1 MDTHFEHSR
10 PRHATHTELSLPGE
24 SDPAA
29 PADRRSDPS
38 DQSPLTQN
46 GNNTA
51 DGREDQSSG
60 ETVGA
65 VEPTAPELPANQG
78 RRRHLLTGAAVVVV
92 GIAAAGVFLISPYN
106 HFISVD
112 HLASYLSSTPPVAG
126 AEQRID
132 IPAPITPSADLARAQ
147 VPEPP
152 PPHPV
157 VIASK
162 PRLAS
167 DTQNSAVN
175 IAEVLKLH
183 ADSGTR
189 IKPDPERSPAI
200 DVEQDQKPISPPPA
214 VEPAA
219 VSISQAGIPIP
230 PSPPSVP
237 PVAALAPAAPI
248 VSQPALAPIPADPV
262 IIAAVLRAAPLSP
275 PQQIE
280 VLGLVTELGV
290 LIRNQRIE
298 NAQLKLDV
306 AQMRDRLDTQLSD
319 YDRRLSLAEARGAI
333 SAAMGAG
340 TIPVPSSPVSQSTNA
355 TPTITVTSP
364 AHSLKSGTVPTN
376 ALTEA
381 PRRYRVQAAS
391 PGLAMLAEVDRA
403 GDVGN
408 LLQVSIGDDIPGFG
422 KVKSITQ
429 QGAAW
434 VLTAERG
441 TIR

>member
-1 MDTHFEHSR
+1 MDTHFEHGM
-10 PRHATHTELSLPGE
+10 PRHAAHTELSLPGE
-24 SDPAA
+24 NDPASSPDQQSNPSA
-29 PADRRSDPS
+29 QPSVTHSANHATDGHEGDP
-38 DQSPLTQN
+38 
-46 GNNTA
+46 
-51 DGREDQSSG
+51 SG
-60 ETVGA
+60 ETA
-65 VEPTAPELPANQG
+65 ATAETTTPEPTASHG
-78 RRRHLLTGAAVVVV
+78 RRSRLLTGAAIVVLAT
-92 GIAAAGVFLISPYN
+92 AAAGVFLISPYN
-106 HFISVD
+106 HFIPVD
-112 HLASYLSSTPPVAG
+112 HLASYLPSQPHAAG
-126 AEQRID
+126 TEQRID
-132 IPAPITPSADLARAQ
+132 IPAPVTPSADLARAQ
-147 VPEPP
+147 APEPP

-157 VIASK
+157 VVASK
-162 PRLAS
+162 PRLAA
-167 DTQNSAVN
+167 DAQNSDVN
-175 IAEVLKLH
+175 IAELLNIRAGSSK
-183 ADSGTR
+183 G
-189 IKPDPERSPAI
+189 IEPDPEHSPAI
-200 DVEQDQKPISPPPA
+200 GVEQDQKPILPLA
-214 VEPAA
+214 VAKPTA
-219 VSISQAGIPIP
+219 VATSQAEVILP
-230 PSPPSVP
+230 PSPPAPP
-237 PVAALAPAAPI
+237 PVAAPAPAAPT
-248 VSQPALAPIPADPV
+248 VSHPAVAPMPANPV
-262 IIAAVLRAAPLSP
+262 TVAAALQAAPLSS

-333 SAAMGAG
+333 SAAMGVGISPA
-340 TIPVPSSPVSQSTNA
+340 PLPPVSQSINA
-355 TPTITVTSP
+355 PPTITVTSP
-364 AHSLKSGTVPTN
+364 AHSLKSGALLTTAPTE
-376 ALTEA
+376 T